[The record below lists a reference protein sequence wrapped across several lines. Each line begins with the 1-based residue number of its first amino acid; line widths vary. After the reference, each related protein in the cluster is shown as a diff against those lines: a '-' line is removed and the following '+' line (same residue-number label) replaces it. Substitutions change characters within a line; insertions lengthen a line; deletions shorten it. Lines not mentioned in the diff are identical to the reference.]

1 MNNLD
6 NLKTM
11 KEKEQLDPKEM
22 MENGLTREQNEKIQ
36 KDGEALEGLFALI
49 SGGVGI
55 WILSQVLF

>member
-22 MENGLTREQNEKIQ
+22 MENGLTREQNEKLQ
-36 KDGEALEGLFALI
+36 KDDEAVEGLFALI

>member
-22 MENGLTREQNEKIQ
+22 MENGLTREQNEKLQ
-36 KDGEALEGLFALI
+36 KDGEAVEGLFALI

>member
-36 KDGEALEGLFALI
+36 KDGEAVEGLFALI

>member
-1 MNNLD
+1 
-6 NLKTM
+6 M

-22 MENGLTREQNEKIQ
+22 MENGLTREQNEKLQ
-36 KDGEALEGLFALI
+36 KDGEAVEGLFALI

>member
-22 MENGLTREQNEKIQ
+22 MENGLTREQNEKLQ
-36 KDGEALEGLFALI
+36 KDGEAVEGLFALI
-49 SGGVGI
+49 YGGVGI